1 MSEVED
7 QIKEMVEKAKAPG
20 TFSIVNAIK
29 ERAYPTDDVIVFLDE
44 SVAYKA
50 AIVQE
55 EIDSL
60 DYSASKDE
68 DDEAFKSR
76 ESKREELV
84 AQRDSI
90 LEKLAESKYIFTLRG
105 ISEGKREEIFAE
117 VGKVIP
123 AEIKEERNPITG
135 EVTTTEVDDPER
147 NKLFTDMLWANYIER
162 IVAPNGDI
170 QNGVSNEEANELRK
184 SLPLA
189 SVQKINEC
197 IDKLRVATAAFMYE
211 VDEDFLAKS

>member
-1 MSEVED
+1 MSEIED
-7 QIKEMVEKAKAPG
+7 QVKELVEKAKAPG
-20 TFSIVNAIK
+20 TFSIINAIK
-29 ERAYPTDDVIVFLDE
+29 DRAYPTDEVVVFLDE
-44 SVAYKA
+44 GTGYKA
-50 AIVQE
+50 ALVQE

-60 DYSASKDE
+60 EYSANKGEDE
-68 DDEAFKSR
+68 KAFKSR
-76 ESKREELV
+76 EAKREELV
-84 AQRDSI
+84 SKRDAI
-90 LEKLAESKYIFTLRG
+90 LEKLAESKYTFVMRG
-105 ISEGKREEIFAE
+105 ISEGQREEIFTE
-117 VGKVIP
+117 VGKLIP

-147 NKLFTDMLWANYIER
+147 NKLFTDILWANYIEK
-162 IVAPNGDI
+162 IVSPTGDV
-170 QNGVSNEEANELRK
+170 QDGVTNDEAQELRK